1 MDLVETYLEER
12 RAVEQSSA
20 HTLRAYRGDLRAL
33 LSFAAEQGVEDP
45 REVDT
50 LLLREWLASLDA
62 PSRATLARKQA
73 SLRGFYAWLA
83 RTGRQ
88 PSDPT
93 LPLRSPRKARPLPKT
108 LDQDGVERL
117 LAAPAGDEPADVR
130 DRAVLELLYST
141 GLRVAEC
148 ASLTLGDLDGRG
160 RSVRVVGKRDK
171 PRLGL
176 LGAPARE
183 ALDAWWP
190 VRKALLERRR
200 RVPHDALFLNLR
212 DGGPLSARSIHRLV
226 VRHARAAGLPAGTSP
241 HTLRHSFATH
251 LLDNGADLRV
261 VQELLGHESLS
272 TTQVYTHVSIT
283 RLREIYRKTH
293 PRA

>member
-1 MDLVETYLEER
+1 MDLVETYLQER
-12 RAVEQSSA
+12 RAVEQSSS

-33 LSFAAEQGVEDP
+33 LDFASEQGVDDP
-45 REVDT
+45 LQVDT
-50 LLLREWLASLDA
+50 LLLREWLASLEN

-88 PSDPT
+88 PEDPT
-93 LPLRSPRKARPLPKT
+93 VPLRAPRKARPLPKT
-108 LDQDGVERL
+108 LDMESIEKL
-117 LAAPAGDEPADVR
+117 LATPASDEPADVR
-130 DRAVLELLYST
+130 DRAILELLYST

-148 ASLTLGDLDGRG
+148 AGLRLGDLDGRG
-160 RSVRVVGKRDK
+160 RSVRVIGKRNK
-171 PRLGL
+171 ERLGL

-183 ALDAWWP
+183 ALEAWWP
-190 VRKALLERRR
+190 VRTALLKERR
-200 RVPHDALFLNLR
+200 RVPHDAIFLNLR
-212 DGGPLSARSIHRLV
+212 DGGPLTQRSMHRLV
-226 VRHARAAGLPAGTSP
+226 VAHARTAGLPPGTSP

-283 RLREIYRKTH
+283 RLREIYAKTH